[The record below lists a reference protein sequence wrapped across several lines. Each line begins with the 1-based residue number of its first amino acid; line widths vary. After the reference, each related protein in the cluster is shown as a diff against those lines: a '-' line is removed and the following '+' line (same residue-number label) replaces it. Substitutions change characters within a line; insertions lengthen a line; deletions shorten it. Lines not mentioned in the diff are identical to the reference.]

1 MRRRPSHER
10 KRPDYRCSA
19 TDRWAERLSYST
31 IRRMRNQAAP
41 MRDLC
46 TFTSRPSAFLA
57 RYIKLRAGAPGV
69 ILAAVLGAVASS
81 IGAQYGVKMLVDT
94 LAATSVAVA
103 SVWVAFAIL
112 TSLIAA
118 DNLLWRLAMYIAS
131 FTFTAV
137 TGDIRRDLF
146 RHLTGHAPSY

>member
-1 MRRRPSHER
+1 
-10 KRPDYRCSA
+10 
-19 TDRWAERLSYST
+19 
-31 IRRMRNQAAP
+31 
-41 MRDLC
+41 
-46 TFTSRPSAFLA
+46 
-57 RYIKLRAGAPGV
+57 
-69 ILAAVLGAVASS
+69 
-81 IGAQYGVKMLVDT
+81 MLVDT

-146 RHLTGHAPSY
+146 RHLTGHAPSYFTDRLPGTLTARITATSNAAFTVENSSSATCCRPVWRLSQPSFCS